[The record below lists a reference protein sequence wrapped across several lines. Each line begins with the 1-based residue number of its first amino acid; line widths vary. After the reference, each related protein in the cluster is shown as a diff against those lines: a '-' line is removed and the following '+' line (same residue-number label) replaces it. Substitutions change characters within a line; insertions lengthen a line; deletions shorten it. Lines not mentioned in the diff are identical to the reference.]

1 MVVFPQKKMKLVINN
16 QIVVEAEDIVQRGLL
31 TTLINAINEEP
42 QPAPN
47 LFVTQTCEEL
57 SLPYEEYD
65 EVDVVG
71 TRPQSI
77 RH

>member
-16 QIVVEAEDIVQRGLL
+16 QIIVFAEDIVQRGLL
-31 TTLINAINEEP
+31 TTLINEINAEP
-42 QPAPN
+42 QPVTNA
-47 LFVTQTCEEL
+47 FVVTKCEEL

>member
-1 MVVFPQKKMKLVINN
+1 MKLVINN
-16 QIVVEAEDIVQRGLL
+16 QIIVFAEDIVKRCLL

-42 QPAPN
+42 QPITNA
-47 LFVTQTCEEL
+47 FVVSTCEEL

-65 EVDVVG
+65 KVDVVG
-71 TRPQSI
+71 TRPQII